1 MSLFKKRAKTDWT
14 LFSAIILLTLLGLV
28 FIYAAS
34 SYTAEKTY
42 GNPFFFVVKQAF
54 GAAVGLV
61 GMFFAMKIDLNR
73 IRKLA
78 FPLLMVTYV
87 LLALVFV
94 PGIGVENYG
103 ARRWIGFLGQSF
115 QPSEL
120 GKFSLVLFAAV
131 YLSRGGFEGR
141 NILSY
146 LPVLAAGG
154 IICILI
160 ILEPNMSVA
169 VCVGTITLALLF
181 IGGFPPKA
189 FLALLAVAAAAVPLL
204 IIVEPYRLLRL
215 MAFLDP
221 FASPR
226 EEGYQLIQSLYAL
239 GSGGW
244 FGVGLFNS
252 RQKYRFLPFAESDFI
267 FSVIGEEI
275 GLVGALL
282 VLSVYAF
289 IVCKGAKAAI
299 SAENRFKS
307 ILAGGITLVIGVQ
320 TAINVAVVSGCIP
333 PTGIPLPFISSGGSS
348 LAVFMT
354 AAGALINISG
364 ESRIRSRRAGGKNR
378 GLFGNISGNMS

>member
-103 ARRWIGFLGQSF
+103 AKRWIGFLGQSF

-131 YLSRGGFEGR
+131 YLSREGFEGR
-141 NILSY
+141 NIISY

-189 FLALLAVAAAAVPLL
+189 FLALLAVVAAAVPLL

>member
-1 MSLFKKRAKTDWT
+1 
-14 LFSAIILLTLLGLV
+14 
-28 FIYAAS
+28 
-34 SYTAEKTY
+34 
-42 GNPFFFVVKQAF
+42 
-54 GAAVGLV
+54 
-61 GMFFAMKIDLNR
+61 MFFAMKIDLNR

-131 YLSRGGFEGR
+131 YLSREGFEGR

-364 ESRIRSRRAGGKNR
+364 ESRIRSRRTGGKNR

>member
-87 LLALVFV
+87 LLSLVFV

-131 YLSRGGFEGR
+131 YLSREGFEGR

-378 GLFGNISGNMS
+378 GLFGNISENMS

>member
-131 YLSRGGFEGR
+131 YLSREGFEGS

>member
-131 YLSRGGFEGR
+131 YLSREGFEGR
-141 NILSY
+141 NIISY

-364 ESRIRSRRAGGKNR
+364 ESRIRSRRAERIAVYSGIYR
-378 GLFGNISGNMS
+378 GI

>member
-131 YLSRGGFEGR
+131 YLSREGFEGR

-364 ESRIRSRRAGGKNR
+364 ESRIRSRRAGGKNC